1 MVTLESLCA
10 ANAIP
15 IYSHTDCRLSR
26 YGRILHGFDP
36 GDLCTTADR
45 TTSIDP
51 EKNAYVASVPE
62 LERDPFVAGA
72 AAAIFGGM
80 DVQAG
85 YCNGPN
91 SKLNAMEYHKTSE
104 VYVSV
109 TPSLLLLG
117 RVSDIASFRSWDS
130 HLGEAFFFPAGTVF
144 ECYPMTLHFS
154 PFRAERAGFKTVIIL
169 PRGTNTPLDPE
180 APYAI
185 PGDRGND
192 PGNDPEKRL
201 LFMKNK
207 WLIAHPERLPLI
219 ERGAWPGIKG
229 PNLELFPGD

>member
-10 ANAIP
+10 ANNVP
-15 IYSHTDCRLSR
+15 VYGHTDCRLSR
-26 YGRILHGFDP
+26 YGRILHGFDAET
-36 GDLCTTADR
+36 LCETADR

-51 EKNAYVASVPE
+51 EKNAYVASVPDF
-62 LERDPFVAGA
+62 ERDPFVAEVA
-72 AAAIFGGM
+72 ASVFGGM

-91 SKLNAMEYHKTSE
+91 SKLHAMEYHKSSE

-117 RVSDIASFRSWDS
+117 RVSDIASFRSWDAL
-130 HLGEAFFFPAGTVF
+130 LGEAFFFPAGTVF

-154 PFRAERAGFKTVIIL
+154 PFRADCSGFKTVIIL
-169 PRGTNTPLDPE
+169 PRGTNSPLVTQE
-180 APYAI
+180 QSGI
-185 PGDRGND
+185 PLAREI
-192 PGNDPEKRL
+192 DPEKRL